1 MFSRKWK
8 VTTHPKKCSGRRQ
21 NKPPR
26 QPVEQRLE
34 IGLSV
39 LKQAGPIL
47 NIDDFIARWS
57 ASGGSER
64 ANFQQFAIE
73 LTQLLEVP
81 APKPATADAQNDDYR
96 FERPVTF
103 IHTGT
108 QSRGFIDLYR
118 RGSFVMEAKQGTGA
132 AAQEHQLDLLAAASA
147 VQRQGHGVRGS
158 KRWDDTMLR
167 ARNQA
172 DGYARAVAREDGWP
186 PFLLIVDVGHVIEIY
201 ADFSGQGQG
210 YTQFPDGNRYRIAL
224 EDLRDEATFARL
236 RAIWTDPHSL
246 DPARVSAQV
255 TRQVAAHLA
264 ELGKSLEAQGYASEA
279 VARFLMRALF
289 TMFAEDV
296 RLIPEGAF
304 SELLKGLRGH
314 PEHAAPMLQSLWA
327 TMNTG
332 GFSPALSCD
341 LKRFNGGLFRD
352 ATALPLSEAQLELLI
367 QAAEHNWREVEPAIF
382 GTLLER
388 ALAARQ
394 RHKLGAHYTPRA
406 YVERLVNP
414 TVIEPLRGEWRD
426 VQAAAVTLAGQD
438 KLDEARRTVRD
449 FHQRLCEVR
458 VLDPACGSGNF
469 LYVALEL
476 MKRLEGEVIAL
487 LRELGEDQGAL
498 ALAGHTVD
506 PHQFLG
512 IEVNPWAAAVAE
524 LVLWIGYLQWH
535 FRTHGAASPSEP
547 VLRDFRNIE
556 NRDAVLAWE
565 GTRPRLDGEGC
576 PVTRWDG
583 VSTVRHPVT
592 GEPVPDPAARVAVLD
607 YLKPR
612 PAQWP
617 QAEFIVGNPPFI
629 GLRTIRQAYS
639 DGYVEALR
647 AAYPRVPE
655 NADYVMYWWEKAA
668 LAIRG
673 GKVRRFGFI
682 TTNSLRQPFNRKVL
696 EPHLAD
702 PKNGLSL
709 VFAIHDHPW
718 VDADDGAAVRIAMTV
733 AERGKANG
741 RLLTVRE
748 EVKGQIEAEGRMVRF
763 NIQEGKI
770 LSDLRVGADLLSA
783 RALKSNS
790 GLCSVGYQLTGKG
803 FLISPAQRDEIV
815 MARPYSA
822 NYIKPWTN
830 GLGIQRRVA
839 PMLAIDVG
847 GLSISELRSSL
858 PEIFQHLSDTVR
870 PERAQNVVSAQAER
884 WWRYAR
890 PRDDFRPAV
899 SGISRILVT
908 SLTASQRIFVFTS
921 SNTIADSTTVLFALD
936 DAAALSV
943 LSSRFHIVWALK
955 AGGTLED
962 RPRYNKSLCFDPFP
976 FPDATEAQKA
986 HLRAL
991 GEELDAHRKA
1001 QVAAHPRLTLTAVY
1015 NVLEKLR
1022 AGERIQ
1028 GRDRETY
1035 DQGLVGIL
1043 KGIHDRIDA
1052 AVAAAYGWPE
1062 GLDDEAILTRLVD
1075 LNRARA
1081 AEEAAGLVR
1090 WLRPD
1095 YQNLAGRIAAA
1106 KGQQAEMDVG
1116 AAAEAADK
1124 APWPKALPEQ
1134 IAAVR
1139 AVLSDMG
1146 EVTPEQVA
1154 RQFKRGRAASVKPL
1168 LESLSALGHARLIEG
1183 GRFAA

>member
-1 MFSRKWK
+1 M
-8 VTTHPKKCSGRRQ
+8 
-21 NKPPR
+21 
-26 QPVEQRLE
+26 
-34 IGLSV
+34 
-39 LKQAGPIL
+39 
-47 NIDDFIARWS
+47 NIDDFIARWQ

-118 RGSFVMEAKQGTGA
+118 SGSFVMEAKQGTVA
-132 AAQEHQLDLLAAASA
+132 APDENQLDLLSAAPA

-158 KRWDDTMLR
+158 RRWDDTMLR

-186 PFLLIVDVGHVIEIY
+186 PFLLIVDVGHVIEVY

-224 EDLRDEATFARL
+224 DDLRDEKTRARL
-236 RAIWTDPHSL
+236 HDIWTDPHSL
-246 DPARVSAQV
+246 DPSRVSAQV
-255 TRQVAAHLA
+255 TRQVAGHLA
-264 ELGKSLEAQGYASEA
+264 ELGRSFEAQGHAPEV

-304 SELLKGLRGH
+304 TKLLKDRSGH
-314 PEHAAPMLQSLWA
+314 PEHAAPMLENLWA

-341 LKRFNGGLFRD
+341 LKRFNGGLFRE
-352 ATALPLSEAQLELLI
+352 ATALPLSELQLGLLI
-367 QAAEHNWREVEPAIF
+367 QAASHNWREVEPAIF

-388 ALAARQ
+388 ALDTRQ

-414 TVIEPLRGEWRD
+414 AVIEPLRAEWRD

-438 KLDEARRTVRD
+438 KLTEARATVRD
-449 FHQRLCEVR
+449 FHQRLCEIR

-487 LRELGEDQGAL
+487 LRELGQDQGAL

-535 FRTHGAASPSEP
+535 FRTHGEASPSEP

-556 NRDAVLAWE
+556 NRDAVLACD
-565 GTRPRLDGEGC
+565 GTRPRLDGEGR

-583 VSTVRHPVT
+583 VSTVRHIVT
-592 GEPVPDPAARVAVLD
+592 GEQVPDPAAQVAVLD

-612 PAQWP
+612 PAKWP
-617 QAEFIVGNPPFI
+617 QADFIVGNPPFI

-655 NADYVMYWWEKAA
+655 NSDYVMYWWEKAA
-668 LAIRG
+668 LSTRE

-682 TTNSLRQPFNRKVL
+682 TTNSLRQSFNRKVL
-696 EPHLAD
+696 EPHLAES
-702 PKNGLSL
+702 KSSLSL
-709 VFAIHDHPW
+709 IFSIPDHPW
-718 VDADDGAAVRIAMTV
+718 VDADEGAAVRIAMTV

-748 EVKGQIEAEGRMVRF
+748 EVKGQIEAEGRVVRF

-770 LSDLRVGADLLSA
+770 FSDLRVGADLLSA
-783 RALKSNS
+783 KALKANV

-803 FLISPAQRDEIV
+803 FLVAPEVASRIAAVEPSSILFF
-815 MARPYSA
+815 
-822 NYIKPWTN
+822 KPWLG
-830 GLGIQRRVA
+830 GLAIQRTQD
-839 PMLAIDVG
+839 PLTAIDVCG
-847 GLSISELRSSL
+847 VAIDIIRKNH
-858 PEIFQHLSDTVR
+858 PVIFQHLADTVL
-870 PERAQNVVSAQAER
+870 PERKANNRRSVREN
-884 WWRYAR
+884 WWIYGEAR
-890 PRDDFRPAV
+890 NTFRPAL
-899 SGISRILVT
+899 INIDRMIVT
-908 SLTASQRIFVFTS
+908 SLTAAKRIFVFAPFD
-921 SNTIADSTTVLFALD
+921 TISDSTTVMFALD

-943 LSSRFHIVWALK
+943 LSSRFHVVWALK

-976 FPDATEAQKA
+976 FPHLTEAQKA
-986 HLRAL
+986 SLRAL

-1001 QVAAHPRLTLTAVY
+1001 QQAAHPRLTLTAIY

-1022 AGERIQ
+1022 AGERIE

-1035 DQGLVGIL
+1035 DAGLVGIL
-1043 KGIHDRIDA
+1043 RDIHDRIDA
-1052 AVAAAYGWPE
+1052 AVAEAYGWPE

-1081 AEEAAGLVR
+1081 AEEAQGLVR

-1095 YQNLAGRIAAA
+1095 YQNPAGRAAAA
-1106 KGQQAEMDVG
+1106 KGQQAELDVG
-1116 AAAEAADK
+1116 AVPDAADK
-1124 APWPKALPEQ
+1124 ALWPKALPEQ

-1139 AVLSDMG
+1139 TVLSDMG
-1146 EVTPEQVA
+1146 EATPEQVA

-1168 LESLSALGHARLIEG
+1168 LESLSALGQARLIDG
-1183 GRFAA
+1183 GRFAV